1 LELAVHLLFLGDLCM
16 LNNITCA
23 QKLKEAKMI
32 IIMRFE
38 WITSFR
44 QRKIY
49 LKMTDE
55 QRRNDKTY
63 FASNV
68 LFPWNRLRHIRT
80 YTLAWADIK
89 KY

>member
-1 LELAVHLLFLGDLCM
+1 
-16 LNNITCA
+16 
-23 QKLKEAKMI
+23 MI

-55 QRRNDKTY
+55 QRRDDKTY
-63 FASNV
+63 FTSNV
-68 LFPWNRLRHIRT
+68 LFSWNRL
-80 YTLAWADIK
+80 
-89 KY
+89 